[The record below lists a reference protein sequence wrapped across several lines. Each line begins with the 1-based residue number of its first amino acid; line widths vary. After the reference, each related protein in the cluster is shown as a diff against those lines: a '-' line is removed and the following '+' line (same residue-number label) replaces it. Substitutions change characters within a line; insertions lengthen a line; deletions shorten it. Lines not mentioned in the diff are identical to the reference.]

1 MQAICRKE
9 VTCLPYFNYHA
20 TVRRL
25 LAEGKLVHY
34 YFTENHRGIRPAL
47 VLIFADEH
55 HPVMPIRAHRFA
67 EYLPLLPPEKKK

>member
-1 MQAICRKE
+1 
-9 VTCLPYFNYHA
+9 
-20 TVRRL
+20 
-25 LAEGKLVHY
+25 
-34 YFTENHRGIRPAL
+34 